1 MECRILCIFENRSH
15 SILKLMHWIAVVQI
29 VPTSIEVDDSA
40 CSDDLVTGQE
50 EAMMCCLPEEIVDT
64 FGDRGD
70 VRTLK
75 NLAGVPNV

>member
-40 CSDDLVTGQE
+40 CSDDLVTGQ
-50 EAMMCCLPEEIVDT
+50 
-64 FGDRGD
+64 GRGND
-70 VRTLK
+70 VLFARR
-75 NLAGVPNV
+75 NC